1 MQQKDLNEIKNDNYP
16 FKRFREMGNLSQM
29 EASMIV
35 GLSQATISRLDR
47 QKRLSKAN
55 YNQALVLLAYVI
67 YKKDGGT
74 L

>member
-67 YKKDGGT
+67 YKKDGGS